1 VLVISLLAV
10 LIITLDAETETT
22 EGGTDYHIE
31 WILSGGLLGCIPRVG
46 ERESA
51 RTSSTDRHNE
61 LGWDSTNIFG
71 LQTWPRLT
79 SVLDTPSTT
88 TVEEMHRTI

>member
-51 RTSSTDRHNE
+51 LELLLPTDTTNWAGIQHIWSPNLASINVCPRH
-61 LGWDSTNIFG
+61 S
-71 LQTWPRLT
+71 
-79 SVLDTPSTT
+79 
-88 TVEEMHRTI
+88 